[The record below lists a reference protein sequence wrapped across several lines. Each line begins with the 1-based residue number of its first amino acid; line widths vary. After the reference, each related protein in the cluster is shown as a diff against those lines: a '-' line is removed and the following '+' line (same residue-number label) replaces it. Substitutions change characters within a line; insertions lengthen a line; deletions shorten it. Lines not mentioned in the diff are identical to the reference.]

1 MTIFN
6 IVGQDFFKPLT
17 SYLKNLYFDCLEIIY
32 NSYSS
37 ELSYGIDREILVST
51 LADYEKFTDMLLSGG
66 KTQNGCRILSEE
78 SIKLMA
84 TAAEP
89 FDLARGEKWGLGVRV
104 ITENNNRI
112 PKGSFGWS
120 GAYGCHFWVDPTNNI
135 TAIYMK
141 NSTYDGGSGA
151 KTARNFETDVYS

>member
-51 LADYEKFTDMLLSGG
+51 LPYCMDI
-66 KTQNGCRILSEE
+66 KTL
-78 SIKLMA
+78 K
-84 TAAEP
+84 
-89 FDLARGEKWGLGVRV
+89 
-104 ITENNNRI
+104 ENLQ
-112 PKGSFGWS
+112 
-120 GAYGCHFWVDPTNNI
+120 YT
-135 TAIYMK
+135 K
-141 NSTYDGGSGA
+141 N
-151 KTARNFETDVYS
+151 

>member
-51 LADYEKFTDMLLSGG
+51 LADYFECNHTSEINFEDETEILRDSRMKATTFLRKLKDFGWVEYEISNNQTARVVMPDYAVTMFDGLKKFNTSIKKHIEVITAD
-66 KTQNGCRILSEE
+66 KTSEE
-78 SIKLMA
+78 IIRD
-84 TAAEP
+84 
-89 FDLARGEKWGLGVRV
+89 F
-104 ITENNNRI
+104 
-112 PKGSFGWS
+112 F
-120 GAYGCHFWVDPTNNI
+120 
-135 TAIYMK
+135 
-141 NSTYDGGSGA
+141 
-151 KTARNFETDVYS
+151 

>member
-51 LADYEKFTDMLLSGG
+51 LADYFESNHTSEINFEDETEILRDSRMKATTFLRKLKDFGWVEYEISNNQTARVVMPDYAVTMFDGLKKFNTSIKKHIEVITAD
-66 KTQNGCRILSEE
+66 KTSEE
-78 SIKLMA
+78 IIRD
-84 TAAEP
+84 
-89 FDLARGEKWGLGVRV
+89 F
-104 ITENNNRI
+104 
-112 PKGSFGWS
+112 F
-120 GAYGCHFWVDPTNNI
+120 
-135 TAIYMK
+135 
-141 NSTYDGGSGA
+141 
-151 KTARNFETDVYS
+151 